1 MSIARREEQ
10 DLARQHPLRLQI
22 LALAQRPGQSLD
34 PRDLRQKLPKCP
46 TVAVVEYHLKV
57 LREVELIP
65 AITDDDDLTTPDPTP
80 RELFAKNLRHLRGVR
95 RMTQEEVAR
104 LTEMHRTE
112 ISLLERGQRE
122 PRLGTLIKLSAVLE
136 FPMRDF
142 FEGIEW
148 APEQP
153 EATAGSFVAV
163 PVEGDSAP
171 APTQLGKLLDRR

>member
-1 MSIARREEQ
+1 VSIARREEQ

-34 PRDLRQKLPKCP
+34 
-46 TVAVVEYHLKV
+46 
-57 LREVELIP
+57 
-65 AITDDDDLTTPDPTP
+65 P

-142 FEGIEW
+142 LEGIEW

-153 EATAGSFVAV
+153 EEASAGSFVAV

-171 APTQLGKLLDRR
+171 A